1 MLFIHPKFRAHVK
14 AHKTVISNE
23 RWFRKGQP
31 FLGKPFTVKRTVKRH
46 ATVIKILL
54 RAAKREA
61 KKGDSELA
69 TAYHQLHNTIKRC
82 RPRRRCGSSA
92 CPKCARAFQR
102 AKVAAQ
108 QLTIS
113 ARRSN
118 EQLVLVTIVPRTMTY
133 LPGQFL
139 RVNLLKANRWLKDV
153 PTRIGTHQAIIG
165 SIDLGWEKRRGGKY
179 LQLHWHLAMWTSD
192 PKTLEAELK
201 NAFDKVSNQ
210 ERPIDVEATTDLGFL
225 PYMNKLIKLP
235 KLLRS
240 ARKQLPEL
248 MLVLD
253 RSDSLDFLFMSEL
266 RLSAQ
271 SDGIV
276 LRPVKN
282 TRGESRKVNRNEKSS
297 KKTWNW
303 YL

>member
-1 MLFIHPKFRAHVK
+1 MLLIRSKFRAHVK

-31 FLGKPFTVKRTVKRH
+31 FLGKPFTVKKAVKRH

-61 KKGDSELA
+61 KKGNGKLA
-69 TAYHQLHNTIKRC
+69 NGYHQLHAKITKC
-82 RPRRRCGSSA
+82 HPRRRCGSSA

-133 LPGQFL
+133 LPGQFR
-139 RVNLLKANRWLKDV
+139 RVNLRKANRWLKDV
-153 PTRIGTHQAIIG
+153 LARIGMKQVIIG

-201 NAFDKVSNQ
+201 NAFAKVSNR

-248 MLVLD
+248 ALLLD

-276 LRPVKN
+276 FRPVKN
-282 TRGESRKVNRNEKSS
+282 TQGEIRKVNRNEKSS

>member
-1 MLFIHPKFRAHVK
+1 MPFIQRKFRAHLK

-23 RWFRKGQP
+23 RWFHKGQP
-31 FLGKPFTVKRTVKRH
+31 FLGKPFTVKKTVNRH
-46 ATVIKILL
+46 ATVIKVLL

-69 TAYHQLHNTIKRC
+69 AAYHQLHDTITKC
-82 RPRRRCGSSA
+82 HPGRRCGSSA

-108 QLTIS
+108 QVAIS
-113 ARRSN
+113 DLSRCSK
-118 EQLVLVTIVPRTMTY
+118 EQFVLVTIVPSTMTY

-139 RVNLLKANRWLKDV
+139 RVDLLKANRWLKDV
-153 PTRIGTHQAIIG
+153 LARLGIQQVIIG
-165 SIDLGWEKRRGGKY
+165 SIDLGWEKRRGEKY

-201 NAFDKVSNQ
+201 TAFDKVSNH
-210 ERPIDVEATTDLGFL
+210 ERPIHVEVVRDLGFL
-225 PYMNKLIKLP
+225 PYMNKVIKLP

-248 MLVLD
+248 MLLLD
-253 RSDSLDFLFMSEL
+253 RSDSLDFLFMSKL

-276 LRPVKN
+276 LRPVKS
-282 TRGESRKVNRNEKSS
+282 TRGETRKVNRNEKSS
-297 KKTWNW
+297 KKSAD
-303 YL
+303 

>member
-1 MLFIHPKFRAHVK
+1 
-14 AHKTVISNE
+14 VISNE

-69 TAYHQLHNTIKRC
+69 AAYDQLHDTIKRC

-113 ARRSN
+113 ARCSN
-118 EQLVLVTIVPRTMTY
+118 EQLVLVTIVPTTMTY

-153 PTRIGTHQAIIG
+153 LARIGMRQVIIG

-201 NAFDKVSNQ
+201 DAFDKVSNH
-210 ERPIDVEATTDLGFL
+210 ERPIDVEATTDLGFP

-248 MLVLD
+248 MLLLD

-276 LRPVKN
+276 FRPVKN
-282 TRGESRKVNRNEKSS
+282 TQGESRKVNRNVKSS

>member
-1 MLFIHPKFRAHVK
+1 MPFIQRKFRAHVK
-14 AHKTVISNE
+14 AHKTVISSE

-31 FLGKPFTVKRTVKRH
+31 FLGKPFTVKKTVNRH
-46 ATVIKILL
+46 ATVIKVLL

-69 TAYHQLHNTIKRC
+69 AAYHQLHDTITKC
-82 RPRRRCGSSA
+82 RPGRRCGSSA

-108 QLTIS
+108 QVAIS
-113 ARRSN
+113 DLSRCSN
-118 EQLVLVTIVPRTMTY
+118 EQLVLVTIVPSTMTY

-139 RVNLLKANRWLKDV
+139 CVDPLKANRWLKDV
-153 PTRIGTHQAIIG
+153 LARIGMHQVIIG

-201 NAFDKVSNQ
+201 NAFDKVSNH
-210 ERPIDVEATTDLGFL
+210 ERPIHVEAATDLGFL
-225 PYMNKLIKLP
+225 PYINKVIKLP

-248 MLVLD
+248 MLLLD

-271 SDGIV
+271 SDEIV
-276 LRPVKN
+276 LRPVKS
-282 TRGESRKVNRNEKSS
+282 TQGEARKVNRNEKSS
-297 KKTWNW
+297 KKTWN
-303 YL
+303 